1 MTEFSIAVEIAAPP
15 ERVWAVLADLER
27 WPEWTASVTSVE
39 PLEPGPLAVGT
50 RARVS
55 QPKLKPAVWE
65 VTEVKA
71 ARSFTWVTRHPGLL
85 VTGLHQLEPI
95 EKGTLATLAVR
106 FSGYSARSSAG
117 SLEPS
122 TTAIWRFEADGLRK
136 RSTL

>member
-39 PLEPGPLAVGT
+39 LLEPGPLAVGT

-65 VTEVKA
+65 VTEAKA
-71 ARSFTWVTRHPGLL
+71 GRGFTWVTRHPGLL
-85 VTGLHQLEPI
+85 VTGLTSWSRSRRAPSQPSPS
-95 EKGTLATLAVR
+95 ASPV
-106 FSGYSARSSAG
+106 YSAPSSAG
-117 SLEPS
+117 SPEHS
-122 TTAIWRFEADGLRK
+122 TTAIWRSRRMG
-136 RSTL
+136 

>member
-39 PLEPGPLAVGT
+39 LLEPGPLAVGT

-55 QPKLKPAVWE
+55 QPKLKPAIWE
-65 VTEVKA
+65 VTQAKA
-71 ARSFTWVTRHPGLL
+71 GRGFTWVTRHPGLL

-95 EKGTLATLAVR
+95 EKGT
-106 FSGYSARSSAG
+106 
-117 SLEPS
+117 
-122 TTAIWRFEADGLRK
+122 WRIVTIREDLKA
-136 RSTL
+136 STLTFAFEGEKPETMQRCPS